1 MGILLMN
8 RSDHRAA
15 LRPHLLD
22 LVSQDPWSY
31 LQGGELEQQESCPT
45 PRHPEFPQVKGP
57 CLHRAGPGSPPLL
70 PPSSGLRLSS
80 LEPWP
85 VLFLSLLACV
95 SISVCLF
102 LYPSLEI
109 GPAGGSE

>member
-57 CLHRAGPGSPPLL
+57 CLPPGWARL
-70 PPSSGLRLSS
+70 PATSA
-80 LEPWP
+80 
-85 VLFLSLLACV
+85 SLLWPPPFQPGTLASAV
-95 SISVCLF
+95 PV
-102 LYPSLEI
+102 
-109 GPAGGSE
+109 PAGVCVYFCLSFSLSKFGNWSSWRK